1 LHTALNV
8 VWLAISVCALVWFCG
23 SEARRRM
30 SGRRRRLLAV
40 CALCITLFP
49 TVSDTDDLF
58 TFSLMQ
64 VGSNPH
70 GGVGSAPPEDSR
82 EKGTLHLA
90 RVLETL
96 DHYQIT
102 ASYAVVLMLFCIA
115 LSLLPRTACES
126 RNLLCNAGRAPPSA

>member
-1 LHTALNV
+1 
-8 VWLAISVCALVWFCG
+8 
-23 SEARRRM
+23 M
-30 SGRRRRLLAV
+30 SGRRKRLLAV

-64 VGSNPH
+64 VGNNPH
-70 GGVGSAPPEDSR
+70 GNVGSAPPEDSK
-82 EKGTLHLA
+82 EKSTLHLA

-102 ASYAVVLMLFCIA
+102 AIYAVVLMLFCIA

-126 RNLLCNAGRAPPSA
+126 RRLLCNAGRAPPTA